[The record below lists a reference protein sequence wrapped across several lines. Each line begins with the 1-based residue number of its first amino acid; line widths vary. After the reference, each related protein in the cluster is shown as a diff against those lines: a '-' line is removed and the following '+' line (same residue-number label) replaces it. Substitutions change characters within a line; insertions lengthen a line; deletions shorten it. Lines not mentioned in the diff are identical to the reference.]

1 MNVRLRVALL
11 SHLPFLLVFFLLL
24 QGLTGCHERVTN
36 PNLEASLDDYDSL
49 SSKVLLLSPHKFRRA
64 LNEMLSLLTA
74 ILRYLTSILVNTI
87 QIIITWY
94 GLTGRV

>member
-49 SSKVLLLSPHKFRRA
+49 SSKVLSLSPHKFRRA
-64 LNEMLSLLTA
+64 LNEMLAADSDSTLSDFYT
-74 ILRYLTSILVNTI
+74 RK
-87 QIIITWY
+87 
-94 GLTGRV
+94 